1 MEISL
6 NPINPR
12 PPRLSPELRDDG
24 GQAIN
29 SIHTHMNIKQIFDAG
44 ADQYDRQRRMVI
56 PCFND
61 FYQTAIDLIPFS
73 GPDSFTFLDLGAGTG
88 LLTASI
94 ISVFP
99 NATATLMDLSEKML
113 EKAQG
118 RFSLNKRVNFLIWD
132 YSHSTLPEEY
142 NLIVSAMSIHHL
154 SDDEKKSLYQRVFD
168 ALKFEGIFINADLV
182 KGETDKT
189 EKIYHDMWMNWIHK
203 AGLSEHEL
211 SEIIDRMQYDKP
223 SSLSDQLQW
232 LKEIGFQD
240 VDCYYKY
247 FNFAVYSGRKVSS

>member
-1 MEISL
+1 M
-6 NPINPR
+6 
-12 PPRLSPELRDDG
+12 
-24 GQAIN
+24 
-29 SIHTHMNIKQIFDAG
+29 SIKEIFDAG
-44 ADQYDRQRRMVI
+44 ADQYDQQRRKII

-61 FYQTAIDLIPFS
+61 FYQTAIDLIPFNGS
-73 GPDSFTFLDLGAGTG
+73 DSFTFLDLGAGTG
-88 LLTASI
+88 LLTALI

-99 NATATLMDLSEKML
+99 HANATLMDLSEKML
-113 EKAQG
+113 EKAQE
-118 RFSLNKRVNFLIWD
+118 RFSSNKRVNFLVWD
-132 YSHSTLPEEY
+132 YSHAQFFEEY

-154 SDDEKKSLYQRVFD
+154 LDDEKKLLYQRVFD
-168 ALKFEGIFINADLV
+168 ALKCEGIFINADLV

-189 EKIYHDMWMNWIHK
+189 EQIYRDMWMNWIQK
-203 AGLSEHEL
+203 AGLSKHEL

-232 LKEIGFQD
+232 LMEIGFQD

>member
-1 MEISL
+1 M
-6 NPINPR
+6 
-12 PPRLSPELRDDG
+12 
-24 GQAIN
+24 
-29 SIHTHMNIKQIFDAG
+29 SIKEIFDAG
-44 ADQYDRQRRMVI
+44 ADQYDQQRRKII

-61 FYQTAIDLIPFS
+61 FYQTAIDLIPFNGS
-73 GPDSFTFLDLGAGTG
+73 DSFTFLDLGAGTG
-88 LLTASI
+88 LLTALI

-99 NATATLMDLSEKML
+99 HANATLMDLSEKML
-113 EKAQG
+113 EKAQE
-118 RFSLNKRVNFLIWD
+118 RFSSNKRVNFLVWD
-132 YSHSTLPEEY
+132 YSHAQFFEEY

-154 SDDEKKSLYQRVFD
+154 LDDEKKLLYQRVFD
-168 ALKFEGIFINADLV
+168 ALKCEGIFINADLV

-189 EKIYHDMWMNWIHK
+189 EQIYRDMWMNWIHE
-203 AGLSEHEL
+203 AGLSKHEL

-223 SSLSDQLQW
+223 SSLSVHLQW

>member
-1 MEISL
+1 MHSHKKSISH
-6 NPINPR
+6 R
-12 PPRLSPELRDDG
+12 RS
-24 GQAIN
+24 
-29 SIHTHMNIKQIFDAG
+29 IKQSFDAG
-44 ADQYDRQRRMVI
+44 ADQYDLQRRMVI

-73 GPDSFTFLDLGAGTG
+73 SSNSFRLLDLGAGTG

-94 ISVFP
+94 ISAFP
-99 NATATLMDLSEKML
+99 NATATCMDLSEKML
-113 EKAQG
+113 EKARE

-168 ALKFEGIFINADLV
+168 ALKCEGIFINADLV
-182 KGETDKT
+182 KGETG
-189 EKIYHDMWMNWIHK
+189 KIEQKYHDMWMNWIQET
-203 AGLSEHEL
+203 GLSKNEL
-211 SEIIDRMQYDKP
+211 LKIIDRMQYDKP
-223 SSLSDQLQW
+223 SSLSIQLQW

>member
-1 MEISL
+1 MHSHKKSISH
-6 NPINPR
+6 
-12 PPRLSPELRDDG
+12 G
-24 GQAIN
+24 G
-29 SIHTHMNIKQIFDAG
+29 SIKQSFDAG
-44 ADQYDRQRRMVI
+44 ADKYDRQRRMII

-73 GPDSFTFLDLGAGTG
+73 SSDSFRLLDLGAGTG
-88 LLTASI
+88 LLTALI
-94 ISVFP
+94 ISVFS

-113 EKAQG
+113 EKARE
-118 RFSLNKRVNFLIWD
+118 RFSLNNRINFLIWD

-168 ALKFEGIFINADLV
+168 ALKSEGIFINADLV

-189 EKIYHDMWMNWIHK
+189 EQKYHDMWMNWIHE
-203 AGLSEHEL
+203 AGLSKDEL

-223 SSLSDQLQW
+223 SSLTIQLRW

-247 FNFAVYSGRKVSS
+247 FNFAVYSGRKEA

>member
-1 MEISL
+1 MHPHKKSISH
-6 NPINPR
+6 R
-12 PPRLSPELRDDG
+12 KS
-24 GQAIN
+24 
-29 SIHTHMNIKQIFDAG
+29 IKQSFDAG

-73 GPDSFTFLDLGAGTG
+73 NFDSFRLLDLGAGTG

-113 EKAQG
+113 EKAQE
-118 RFSLNKRVNFLIWD
+118 RFSSNKRINFLVWD
-132 YSHSTLPEEY
+132 YAHSPLPEEY
-142 NLIVSAMSIHHL
+142 HVIASAMSIHHL
-154 SDDEKKSLYQRVFD
+154 LDDEKKSLYQRVFD
-168 ALKFEGIFINADLV
+168 ALKYNGIFINADLV

-189 EKIYHDMWMNWIHK
+189 EQIYHDMWMNWIQE
-203 AGLSEHEL
+203 AGLSKHEL
-211 SEIIDRMQYDKP
+211 SGIIDRMQYDKP

-232 LKEIGFQD
+232 LREIGFQD

-247 FNFAVYSGRKVSS
+247 FNFAVYSGRKGT

>member
-1 MEISL
+1 MKSGSFVTMHPQKKSISH
-6 NPINPR
+6 R
-12 PPRLSPELRDDG
+12 KS
-24 GQAIN
+24 
-29 SIHTHMNIKQIFDAG
+29 IKQSFDAG
-44 ADQYDRQRRMVI
+44 ADKYDRQRRMVI

-73 GPDSFTFLDLGAGTG
+73 SFDSFRFLDLGAGTG

-99 NATATLMDLSEKML
+99 NATATCMDLSEKML
-113 EKAQG
+113 EKARE

-168 ALKFEGIFINADLV
+168 VLKFEGIFINADLV
-182 KGETDKT
+182 KGETDTIEQKC
-189 EKIYHDMWMNWIHK
+189 HDMWMNWIQE

-211 SEIIDRMQYDKP
+211 LKIIDRMRYDKP
-223 SSLSDQLQW
+223 SSLTIQLQW
-232 LKEIGFQD
+232 LKEIGFQN

-247 FNFAVYSGRKVSS
+247 FNFAVYSGRKEA

>member
-1 MEISL
+1 MSIKEIF
-6 NPINPR
+6 N
-12 PPRLSPELRDDG
+12 
-24 GQAIN
+24 
-29 SIHTHMNIKQIFDAG
+29 AG
-44 ADQYDRQRRMVI
+44 ADQYDRQRQMVI

-73 GPDSFTFLDLGAGTG
+73 SSDSFRLLDLGAGTG

-94 ISVFP
+94 ISIFP

-113 EKAQG
+113 EKAQE
-118 RFSLNKRVNFLIWD
+118 RFSSNKRVNFLVWD
-132 YSHSTLPEEY
+132 YSHSQFPDEY
-142 NLIVSAMSIHHL
+142 QVITSAMSIHHL
-154 SDDEKKSLYQRVFD
+154 LDDEKKLLYQRVFD
-168 ALKFEGIFINADLV
+168 ALKCEGIFINADLV

-189 EKIYHDMWMNWIHK
+189 EQIYRDMWMNWIHE
-203 AGLSEHEL
+203 AGLSKHEL

-223 SSLSDQLQW
+223 SSLSVHLQW